1 MKTTQDFQ
9 QERLSAGQ
17 KVGVINLGCARNLVD
32 AQMMLGRLKKNG
44 HRIVDV
50 AQAETVIV
58 NTCSF
63 IEDAR
68 KESIDTILDMIEL
81 KKQGKIKKVIV
92 AGCLAQ
98 RYGKDLV
105 KEFEGVDAF
114 VGTPTLARDNMPEQ
128 MQLTPG
134 YFAYVKIC
142 ESCFN
147 ACSFCAIPKIKGKF
161 TSRSIESVVKEVMDL
176 DA

>member
-1 MKTTQDFQ
+1 MKTTVDFQ
-9 QERLSAGQ
+9 KERLNAGQ

-44 HRIVDV
+44 HRIVE
-50 AQAETVIV
+50 AGQAETVII

-68 KESIDTILDMIEL
+68 KESIDTILDVVEL
-81 KKQGKIKKVIV
+81 KKQGKVKKVIV

-98 RYGKDLV
+98 RYGQQLAV
-105 KEFEGVDAF
+105 EFPEVDAF
-114 VGTPTLARDNMPEQ
+114 VGTPTLNREQMPEQ

-134 YFAYVKIC
+134 HFAYVKIC

-147 ACSFCAIPKIKGKF
+147 ACSFCAIPRLRASLFRAPSSLWSKRLP
-161 TSRSIESVVKEVMDL
+161 S
-176 DA
+176 